1 MIRPIFTALAIL
13 LLWGSP
19 LRAGDGF
26 IVLTEEVQLRVAE
39 AFLAEK
45 EYYRAITEFK
55 RFLYL
60 FPESERGDQVLLQI
74 GSAYL
79 QGGDPDQAAGSLLS
93 LRDKYPSSPL
103 AARSRYL
110 EGLAVWKGKDRK
122 KAESIFEK
130 LAADEPQ
137 SPQAPRALAAAAL
150 VRLEDEDAPGAR
162 EHLRRLLEAY
172 PDHPW
177 DERVRQAD
185 TRLLEYQS
193 LPEKSEVLAGSL
205 SAILPGAGY
214 AYAGDWATG
223 VMSLAVNGAFFAAT
237 WTALAQGLE
246 AVGILAGGV
255 GLPFYIGN
263 IYGSALAARKWNQ
276 AVKKQTRD
284 KIFSALEFVFE

>member
-1 MIRPIFTALAIL
+1 MIRPTFLVLTFL
-13 LLWGSP
+13 LLWASP

-55 RFLYL
+55 RFLIL
-60 FPESERGDQVLLQI
+60 FPDSDRGDQALLRI

-79 QGGDPDQAAGSLLS
+79 QGGDPDQAAGSFLS
-93 LRDKYPSSPL
+93 LREKFPSSPL
-103 AARSRYL
+103 TGQSRYG
-110 EGLAVWKGKDRK
+110 EGLAVWKGKNQG

-150 VRLEDEDAPGAR
+150 IRLEDEDVAGAR
-162 EHLRRLLEAY
+162 EYLRKWLEVY

-177 DERVRQAD
+177 GERVKQAD
-185 TRLLEYQS
+185 TLLLEYQS

-223 VMSLAVNGAFFAAT
+223 AMSLAVNGAFIAAT

-263 IYGSALAARKWNQ
+263 IYGSVLAARKWNQ
-276 AVKKQTRD
+276 AVKKKARD
-284 KIFSALEFVFE
+284 PIYSALEFVFD